1 MRMTVPD
8 GASPDNAKSGPPPSL
23 WRNRSFNLLWSSQF
37 LSGLGSNISFIAFPL
52 LVLAITGSAVSAGIV
67 GTAAA
72 AVGFA
77 LRIPA
82 GVLVDRV
89 NRKSVM
95 LSCDAARLLAYG
107 ALAFIVVDRH
117 ANLIV
122 ITAFAVIDA
131 AGGTIFQ
138 TAEMAAMRNVVAVE
152 QVPAAYAR
160 NEARDQAASLAGPPF
175 GGLLFGAAHALPF
188 VADAISY
195 ALSFIGVALVRQP
208 FQQERTERSRG
219 AVHDVREGLR
229 FCWRQPFVRTTMF
242 LAPPLNLAINGL
254 IFAGI
259 IILRK
264 DGLTPGLV
272 GLFQTILSV
281 GGLLGAIVAGPMQK
295 LMSMRTLILGATWI
309 ATALLAA
316 ASFATGSLLLALPL
330 ALTLFIF
337 PAANAALFGYLA
349 AVTPDAM
356 QGRVISVLFT
366 AAMSMASLAPLLA
379 GVFYESFGARGTV
392 LGFTV
397 ATAISAIV
405 ATKSGVIRAMSGK
418 PSEEAANAA
427 PAAASEVVGT
437 GAAPA

>member
-8 GASPDNAKSGPPPSL
+8 GAGPDGASEAGTPPSL

-37 LSGLGSNISFIAFPL
+37 LSGLGTNISFIAFPL

-72 AVGFA
+72 AVRFA
-77 LRIPA
+77 LRIPS

-89 NRKSVM
+89 NRKSAM
-95 LSCDAARLLAYG
+95 LICDAVRLLAYG
-107 ALAFIVVDRH
+107 ALAFILVKGH
-117 ANLIV
+117 GNLIV

-131 AGGTIFQ
+131 AGGTIFE
-138 TAEMAAMRNVVAVE
+138 TAEMAALRNVVSVA
-152 QVPAAYAR
+152 QVPAAHAR
-160 NEARDQAASLAGPPF
+160 NEARDQAAALAGPPF
-175 GGLLFGAAHALPF
+175 GGLLFAAARALPF

-195 ALSFIGVALVRQP
+195 ALSFAGIALIRQP
-208 FQQERTERSRG
+208 FQQERTEQSRG

-229 FCWRQPFVRTTMF
+229 FCWRQPFVRATIL
-242 LAPPLNLAINGL
+242 LAPPLNLAVNGL
-254 IFAGI
+254 IFGGI

-272 GLFQTILSV
+272 GLFQSVLSV
-281 GGLLGAIVAGPMQK
+281 GGLLGAVAAGPMQK
-295 LMSMRTLILGATWI
+295 LISMRTLILGATWI
-309 ATALLAA
+309 ATALIAT
-316 ASFATGSLLLALPL
+316 ASFVTGSLLLAVPL
-330 ALTLFIF
+330 GITLLIF

-356 QGRVISVLFT
+356 QGRVISVLLT
-366 AAMSMASLAPLLA
+366 AATSMASLAPLLA
-379 GVFYESFGARGTV
+379 GVLYESFGARGTV

-418 PSEEAANAA
+418 PGEEAARAA
-427 PAAASEVVGT
+427 QPAKAEVAGS
-437 GAAPA
+437 AR